1 MTEGRLVCEA
11 GTLSLAEMA
20 SNGRGDSSKRRSLLK
35 RLVRLLV
42 PCLPAH
48 DNSQPLDIDPP
59 PEKQIQKQKTPSPE
73 PQQQVLPPTPDPLIT
88 PDLIVSPSPI
98 KTLPVA
104 ETEGV
109 TSGAVVPP
117 GSTGNEKHSRAS
129 TVPSAVAT
137 DAEDED
143 FTDDEIEDL
152 PDDDPDELILLNGGA
167 GIPVGPVSHISP
179 AFSSFQFLPF
189 P

>member
-1 MTEGRLVCEA
+1 MTACEEGRVDCRR
-11 GTLSLAEMA
+11 GVGLAAMA
-20 SNGRGDSSKRRSLLK
+20 SNGRGESSKRRSLLK

-48 DNSQPLDIDPP
+48 DKPQHLDIDP

-73 PQQQVLPPTPDPLIT
+73 PEQQDLPPTPDPVAT
-88 PDLIVSPSPI
+88 PDIIVPPSPI

-117 GSTGNEKHSRAS
+117 GSTGTEKHSRAS
-129 TVPSAVAT
+129 TVPSGAAT

-143 FTDDEIEDL
+143 FTDDDIDDL
-152 PDDDPDELILLNGGA
+152 PDDDPDELVLLNGGA

-179 AFSSFQFLPF
+179 SPFSS
-189 P
+189 